1 MNLTQK
7 PDFVIRFYAAIAFW
21 LGLCLAGAAGAQ
33 VSDGAWEAWEAEAT
47 LARSVIDAGAAG
59 PETLENLRLQLETQ
73 RNAAAKI
80 ANEAAADIE
89 NIQAELDALGPA
101 PADGQIEAP
110 EAADIRSEV
119 TERLNAAR
127 AEQGRAQRAVAQT
140 RNLLED
146 LAALGQRN
154 FIRRLENRSP
164 SPLLPATWVEAS
176 RASSNLV
183 SRVARE
189 IRRNIAGDTMRAE
202 LERRAPVAL
211 LALIIGLFVLF
222 GLRGTA
228 LKALMRGA
236 GGASQRGS
244 RLMLGVGLTAAR
256 VLLTGLA
263 AGLILYGVG
272 SLGVLGRVGDAL
284 FRDAGQGVAIIIA
297 AYALAAAM
305 FSPEAAGLRLFSL
318 ANDQARGA
326 FRSIILLA
334 VIVAIDQALSNA
346 LDAMNAPAGAWSA
359 LTFLSVTLGAIALY
373 RLTIK
378 LGVSPPDPSNVA
390 LTLQGYRILRRAVLA
405 VCIAAPLLA
414 MIGFSYAARYVFFP
428 TVTSIAIIAIAYL
441 IFAVIRETVDVF
453 LAHDEKRGE
462 RFRLIPVF
470 VGFIL
475 FCAVVPVLA
484 LVWGA
489 SVLDLRAAYD
499 LASSGLVLGD
509 FSLSPIDFITFA
521 LVFGV
526 GYTLTRAAQRVLGVS
541 VLPRTSITEGGASA
555 LISGVGY
562 VGVFLA
568 AIIAISATG
577 IDLSNLAIVF
587 GALSVG
593 IGFGLQNIVNN
604 FVSGVILLVER
615 PIKVG
620 DWIDVG
626 GQSGYVK
633 KVNVRST
640 EIETFDRA
648 SYIVPNSDLISAP
661 VLNWTHSN
669 KVGRV
674 RNPIGVAYGTDPRKV
689 ETILNEIAREH
700 PLVINNPAPVVYF
713 MGFGADSLDFELRTY
728 LNDVN
733 WMVNVMSDI
742 NFRINERF
750 AEEGVEIP
758 FAQRDLHIK
767 NPEALVE
774 IVQRA
779 AAPGG
784 ET

>member
-1 MNLTQK
+1 M
-7 PDFVIRFYAAIAFW
+7 IRFLAALV
-21 LGLCLAGAAGAQ
+21 LGFGAVCANLAAAQ
-33 VSDGAWEAWEAEAT
+33 VPDKTWKAWEAEASM
-47 LARSVIDAGAAG
+47 ARAVIDAGAAG
-59 PETLENLRLQLETQ
+59 QDTLENLRLQLETQ
-73 RNAAAKI
+73 RNEAARI
-80 ANEAAADIE
+80 AEKAAADIE

-101 PADGQIEAP
+101 PAEGQIEAP
-110 EAADIRSEV
+110 EAADIRAEV
-119 TERLNAAR
+119 TSRLNDAR

-140 RNLLED
+140 RNLLQD

-154 FIRRLENRSP
+154 FIERLENRSP
-164 SPLLPATWVEAS
+164 SPLFPTTWIDATAATADLARRLS
-176 RASSNLV
+176 
-183 SRVARE
+183 RE
-189 IRRNIAGDTMRAE
+189 IRRNVTGDAMRAG

-222 GLRGTA
+222 GLRGSA

-236 GGASQRGS
+236 GVAPERGS

-256 VLLTGLA
+256 VLLTGVA

-272 SLGVLGRVGDAL
+272 SLGVFGMVGDAL
-284 FRDAGQGVAIIIA
+284 LRDAGQGVAIIIL
-297 AYALAAAM
+297 AYAMAAGM
-305 FSPEAAGLRLFSL
+305 FAPEAAGLRLFDL
-318 ANDQARGA
+318 TNEQARGA
-326 FRSIILLA
+326 FRSTLLLA

-346 LDAMNAPAGAWSA
+346 LDAMNASAGAWSA
-359 LTFLSVTLGAIALY
+359 LTFVSVSVGAFALY
-373 RLTIK
+373 RLTIR
-378 LGVSPPDPSNVA
+378 LGVRPPDPSNIS

-405 VCIAAPLLA
+405 VCLAAPLLA

-428 TVTSIAIIAIAYL
+428 TVTSIAVIAIAYL
-441 IFAVIRETVDVF
+441 IFAVIREAVDVF
-453 LAHDEKRGE
+453 LAHDKERGE

-475 FCAVVPVLA
+475 FCAVLPILA
-484 LVWGA
+484 LIWGA

-499 LASSGLVLGD
+499 MASSGLVLGD
-509 FSLSPIDFITFA
+509 VAISPIDFLTFA
-521 LVFGV
+521 LVFGI
-526 GYTLTRAAQRVLGVS
+526 GYTLTRAAQRVLSVS
-541 VLPRTSITEGGASA
+541 VLPRTNVTEGGASA
-555 LISGVGY
+555 LVSGVGY
-562 VGVFLA
+562 VGVFIA
-568 AIIAISATG
+568 AIVAISATG

-633 KVNVRST
+633 QVNVRST

-674 RNPIGVAYGTDPRKV
+674 RNPVGVAYGTDVRKV
-689 ETILNEIAREH
+689 EAILYEIGREH
-700 PLVINNPAPVVYF
+700 PMVINNPAPMVYF

-733 WMVNVMSDI
+733 WMISVMSDI

-767 NPEALVE
+767 NPEALLQVVDRKE
-774 IVQRA
+774 E
-779 AAPGG
+779 PGG
-784 ET
+784 GA